1 MEKSLQVFKNNEF
14 GEVRTIEE
22 SGSILFCGSDV
33 AKALGYARPND
44 ALNQHCKGDGA
55 VFHRIIDSLG
65 REQQAKFIS
74 EGNLYRLIMN
84 SKLPSAEKF
93 EKWVI
98 DEVLPTIRRH
108 GVYATAET
116 AERLMNDPDFMI
128 KTFQTLKDE
137 RAARQRLEI
146 QAEIDK
152 PKVLF
157 ADSVAAS
164 HTTILIGELAK
175 IIKQNGVEMGQN
187 RLFEWMRNNGY
198 LIRRRGTDYNM
209 PTQRSMELG
218 LFDIK
223 ETAINHSDGHVSIS
237 KTVKCSGKAQ
247 IYFVNLFCERREA

>member
-33 AKALGYARPND
+33 AVALGYTNPQK
-44 ALNQHCKGDGA
+44 ALRDHCKDDG
-55 VFHRIIDSLG
+55 VTFRSVIDSLG
-65 REQQAKFIS
+65 REQQAKFIT

-108 GVYATAET
+108 GIYATAET
-116 AERLMNDPDFMI
+116 AERLMNDPDFLI

-137 RAARQRLEI
+137 RELRQRLEI
-146 QAEIDK
+146 QAEIDR

-157 ADSVAAS
+157 SDSVAAS

-175 IIKQNGVEMGQN
+175 IIKQNGVDMGQN

-198 LIRRRGTDYNM
+198 LIRRKGTDYNM
-209 PTQRSMELG
+209 PTQKSMELG

-237 KTVKCSGKAQ
+237 KTVKCTGKAQ
-247 IYFVNLFCERREA
+247 IYFVNMLCERREA